1 MLAKVQGDYK
11 TYGAT
16 AERSMLSA
24 QQDALIDYISE
35 LSSQERLE
43 HSSNE
48 AVGSAVNS
56 GTADAR
62 THERT
67 SLQAGEDSL
76 RTDARPAQGTATTT
90 GVRSCGLMRVLMI

>member
-1 MLAKVQGDYK
+1 MEQAEDMLAKVQGDFK

-16 AERSMLSA
+16 AERSVLSS

-43 HSSNE
+43 HGSNE

-62 THERT
+62 TH
-67 SLQAGEDSL
+67 
-76 RTDARPAQGTATTT
+76 
-90 GVRSCGLMRVLMI
+90 